1 VNRVIIFYGSNRAF
15 AEILPSSYRN
25 LTDVV
30 MELDKDS
37 KNMVLLIPGMNKE
50 GGDTVA
56 KEEKKLQVENFVINS
71 DEYCGVREHVI
82 INFANFI
89 AKMDITNLYVQNP
102 PTCISE
108 QLHRIYDATILQE
121 KCQNYTCLNKTI
133 IRKFYSEYNKRI
145 IGQEKVKTEVLR
157 AIYPLIGGKQK
168 KPVIILFY
176 GGSGLGKT
184 ETAQYLS
191 ELLSGKLFR
200 KQFSMYQNNEFA
212 TYLFGGNYYEGSFA
226 KDLLDRDSN
235 VILLDEF
242 DKSNP
247 IFHSAFY
254 QLFDEGIYEERNYKV
269 NLDNAIIICTSNYKD
284 ESEIKENL
292 GDAIYNRFDS
302 IIHFDEL
309 SDKAK
314 ELIAEKNLEELMAD
328 YKEILNDLDKE
339 IRLRLI
345 DAAKQCSNT
354 REIRRIIKD
363 VINLLAIRKLCEDD
377 VFED

>member
-1 VNRVIIFYGSNRAF
+1 
-15 AEILPSSYRN
+15 
-25 LTDVV
+25 